1 MDSKKIF
8 IDTDTEISFI
18 LQDILNSENDR
29 VCLVVPDR
37 ASIFNSIATLKLMKR
52 VIDKSSKLLV
62 LVTLDTFGARL
73 AEKVGIKTLS
83 RIGEL
88 NESIWEEVQKN
99 KFEVIKHK
107 HKNANN
113 SINPNNNINIGFN
126 INDNL
131 NWQNNK
137 QLGDGNLEIDLLNEP
152 HKIFVNL
159 DLNDIDI
166 NANNN
171 SEDVN
176 LQDEEN
182 LNNEKS
188 FITNS
193 QDEQNNLS
201 FELQDSI
208 DTKSEDQKVYESNTS
223 TGITTKIRFF
233 KGLDVLLENEKN
245 INKTKKIKTE

>member
-52 VIDKSSKLLV
+52 VIDKSNKLLV

-88 NESIWEEVQKN
+88 NESVWEEVQKN
-99 KFEVIKHK
+99 KFEIIKHK
-107 HKNANN
+107 HKNANI
-113 SINPNNNINIGFN
+113 SINANNNINIGFN
-126 INDNL
+126 MNDDVNL
-131 NWQNNK
+131 QNNN
-137 QLGDGNLEIDLLNEP
+137 QLGNGNLEIDLSNEP

-159 DLNDIDI
+159 NLNDIDI
-166 NANNN
+166 NVNHGF
-171 SEDVN
+171 EDIN
-176 LQDEEN
+176 LQNKEN
-182 LNNEKS
+182 LNDEKS
-188 FITNS
+188 FIANP
-193 QDEQNNLS
+193 QYDENNLS
-201 FELQDSI
+201 FELQDGI
-208 DTKSEDQKVYESNTS
+208 DNKSEDQKTYESNTS
-223 TGITTKIRFF
+223 TGITKKIRFF

-245 INKTKKIKTE
+245 INKTKKLKVK